1 MEQPQPVSYLV
12 VIVKAESGIRT
23 RARGVTSV
31 KSATHVSSLSKI
43 LEEHGVSL
51 NLMFGLS
58 EDRIK
63 QNIQELR
70 ERTISSIIKGNE
82 NHEAAQ
88 IFGEV
93 SSHTNLLISVIA
105 VKCWRL
111 KIFLNTRENML

>member
-1 MEQPQPVSYLV
+1 MEQPQPVPYLV

-23 RARGVTSV
+23 LSKGVTSV
-31 KSATHVSSLSKI
+31 KSTTHVSSLNKI

-63 QNIQELR
+63 RNIQELQR
-70 ERTISSIIKGNE
+70 KTISSIIKGNE
-82 NHEAAQ
+82 NQEAAQ

-93 SSHTNLLISVIA
+93 SSHINLLVSFIA
-105 VKCWRL
+105 VKCWRFKNL
-111 KIFLNTRENML
+111 VEYS